1 MLEAPRSSILT
12 ALYILVTVTAGWTRP
27 HPQPQPHPSPLS
39 LSLSLSLSLTL
50 TLTLALALTRWTPFS
65 AIAYAISEA
74 VTDGEACAS
83 TARPWWGYVVEP

>member
-1 MLEAPRSSILT
+1 MPLPPRLSLG
-12 ALYILVTVTAGWTRP
+12 AAGGATGEGT
-27 HPQPQPHPSPLS
+27 LS
-39 LSLSLSLSLTL
+39 LSLSLTLSLTL

-74 VTDGEACAS
+74 VTDGEDCAS